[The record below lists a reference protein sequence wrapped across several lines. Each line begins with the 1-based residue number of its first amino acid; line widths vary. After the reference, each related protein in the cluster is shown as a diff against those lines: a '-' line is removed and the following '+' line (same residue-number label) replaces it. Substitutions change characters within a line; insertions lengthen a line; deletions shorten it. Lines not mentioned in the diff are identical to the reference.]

1 MMKKAGGKSAR
12 LRLGPK
18 AYRELHRQVLERDGW
33 RCQACGSMQHLQVH
47 HLKLR
52 SHLGSDVEQNL
63 ITLCA
68 ICHERAHRK
77 PRRHKTRRR

>member
-1 MMKKAGGKSAR
+1 MNKIRVKSPR
-12 LRLGPK
+12 LRLDVK
-18 AYRELHRQVLERDGW
+18 SYHELHRQVLQRDGW

-52 SHLGSDVEQNL
+52 SQSGGDVEQNL

-68 ICHERAHRK
+68 ECHVRTHR
-77 PRRHKTRRR
+77 R